1 MSTLKTNTL
10 TGTTSAGVINVTGEG
25 GSTTTNLQQGLAKHW
40 SRLDGSGTIASLDS
54 FNLNT
59 ASLTDHGNGSYT
71 FTFTNNMNNINYSVQ
86 LTSSVDHGIDFFFAS
101 TGDESGSY
109 SPPAT
114 TGYLSNNCGS
124 GGSQADTDFL
134 NGTVHGDLA

>member
-1 MSTLKTNTL
+1 MSTLKANTF
-10 TGTTSAGVINVTGEG
+10 TGTTSAGSIVVTGEG

-40 SRLDGSGTIASLDS
+40 VRLDGSGTVSLLDS
-54 FNLNT
+54 FNP
-59 ASLTDHGNGSYT
+59 SGITDGVNGAYT
-71 FTFTNNMNNINYSVQ
+71 PAFTNNMNNANYSVQ
-86 LTSSVDHGIDFFFAS
+86 LTSSVDHGVDFFFAS

>member
-1 MSTLKTNTL
+1 MRTLKTNTL
-10 TGTTSAGVINVTGEG
+10 TGTTSAGSIVVTGEG

-40 SRLDGSGTIASLDS
+40 VRLDGSGTVSLLDS
-54 FNLNT
+54 FN
-59 ASLTDHGNGSYT
+59 ASGITDGGNGAYT
-71 FTFTNNMNNINYSVQ
+71 PAFTNNMNNANYSVQ
-86 LTSSVDHGIDFFFAS
+86 LTSSVDHGVDFFFAS

>member
-1 MSTLKTNTL
+1 MSTLKANTF
-10 TGTTSAGVINVTGEG
+10 TGTTSAGSIVVTGEG

-40 SRLDGSGTIASLDS
+40 VRLDGSGTVSLLDS
-54 FNLNT
+54 FN
-59 ASLTDHGNGSYT
+59 ASGITDGGYGAYT
-71 FTFTNNMNNINYSVQ
+71 PAFTNNMNNANYSVQ
-86 LTSSVDHGIDFFFAS
+86 LTSSVDHGVDFFFAS